1 MNEVD
6 KLLIKYNFTTSP
18 IESNT
23 LDIEISTL
31 DKNINNYIN
40 KIKSENNSTIS
51 KEVELINNILALVN
65 QNILER
71 TNYDKDEIIED
82 EFIMGKSFTKLKK
95 IEDKLLTQINK
106 KNSEEYN
113 FILSLMKTLGNDRF
127 IELEDQLLSD
137 EFLNYLYLQAE

>member
-23 LDIEISTL
+23 LDSEISTL

-51 KEVELINNILALVN
+51 KEIELINNILALVN

-82 EFIMGKSFTKLKK
+82 EFIIGKSFTKLKE

-106 KNSEEYN
+106 KNSEEEK
-113 FILSLMKTLGNDRF
+113 FILSLIKTLGNDRF
-127 IELEDQLLSD
+127 IELEDELLSD
-137 EFLNYLYLQAE
+137 EFLSYLYLQAE